1 MGLTETHFKESAIE
15 QARGKKKNYTIYHN
29 GIEGTN
35 EYTGVGIL
43 IEEEIP
49 ATFTSVNDR
58 ILYAEIQLDK
68 PNIILIVAYIS
79 TLIIFE

>member
-1 MGLTETHFKESAIE
+1 MGLTETHFKESGIE
-15 QARGKKKNYTIYHN
+15 QARGKKKNYTVYHN

-49 ATFTSVNDR
+49 ATFASLNDR
-58 ILYAEIQLDK
+58 TLYAEIQLDK
-68 PNIILIVAYIS
+68 HNIILIVAYVP